1 MKKIL
6 ILMIA
11 VVLCFA
17 GCSSESNEAE
27 SDKKEDGAS
36 AKVEEVDE
44 KQVYVTPEWIKSVI
58 DGKQKESEKYL
69 IFETSTTEDPYNEGH
84 IPGAIHLDVHL
95 IETSTYAA
103 YADNSIDYS
112 DGNLGN
118 LVSPEELTKV
128 MNEYG
133 ITTDTTVILYGDHP
147 ATERE
152 AFAMLYCGVENVK
165 VLNGTIE
172 NWKEAG
178 YDVET
183 TVNSPVPNDN
193 FGCEIPAHP
202 EYIMTKE
209 EVKENLNKNEN
220 FKLVSVRSLDEFQG
234 LSDGNYPMLQEKGE
248 IAGAVFGR
256 AGSDA
261 NLMEEYLNDDG
272 TVITYDVF
280 EEYMMESG
288 VSAKNEVC
296 FFCGTGW
303 RATMPLL
310 LGYEKG
316 WDVKLYDGGWW
327 EWTRDLKNNEIQM
340 LTPDQ
345 AKTCSR
351 FEYVE
356 DEVVLHI
363 GDKDKEVNSVKI
375 FPASGT
381 LPSVRFKSDNTNA
394 VTVNEEGKLTAV
406 GEGTAT
412 IKMIATDFSGRN
424 TAYTVTV
431 VK

>member
-1 MKKIL
+1 MKRKVV
-6 ILMIA
+6 LMA
-11 VVLCFA
+11 VVLSLCLA
-17 GCSSESNEAE
+17 GCSQDKEEKKGEKEQTTVES
-27 SDKKEDGAS
+27 
-36 AKVEEVDE
+36 VEER
-44 KQVYVTPEWIKSVI
+44 QVYVTPEWVQSVI
-58 DGKQKESEKYL
+58 DGKQPESDNYMIL
-69 IFETSTTEDPYNEGH
+69 ETSTSEEPYNNGH
-84 IPGAIHLDVHL
+84 IPGAVHLDVHK

-103 YADNSIDYS
+103 YADNTIDYT

-118 LVSPEELTKV
+118 LVSAEELTQV
-128 MNEYG
+128 VNDYG
-133 ITTDTTVILYGDHP
+133 ITKDTVLILYGDHP

-165 VLNGTIE
+165 VLNGSIDT
-172 NWKEAG
+172 WKAAG
-178 YDVET
+178 FDVET
-183 TVNSPVPNDN
+183 TINEPEKGES

-209 EVKENLNKNEN
+209 EVKKNLEENDN

-248 IAGAVFGR
+248 IAGAVFGH

-261 NLMEEYLNDDG
+261 NLMEEYMNEDG
-272 TVITYDVF
+272 TVISYDTF
-280 EEYMMESG
+280 KEFMADSN
-288 VSAKNEVC
+288 VSSENEVC

-310 LGYEKG
+310 LAYEQG

-327 EWTRDLKNNEIQM
+327 EWTRDLEHNATQM

-345 AKTCSR
+345 AKTCSS
-351 FEYVE
+351 FEYEESEIKLKV
-356 DEVVLHI
+356 
-363 GDKDKEVNSVKI
+363 GDTDKEVNSVRI
-375 FPASGT
+375 FPASGI
-381 LPSVRFKSDNTNA
+381 LPEVRFKSDNTNV
-394 VTVNEEGKLTAV
+394 VTVNEEGKVTAV

-424 TAYTVTV
+424 TSYKVTV
-431 VK
+431 EK